1 MHEAALQGNAA
12 IMGILIKAGSDIE
25 ALTNKQRSP
34 LNIAAWAGYSEC
46 IKLLLDAGADPD
58 IGDINKITPIHQAAD
73 CGHSECLAL
82 LLKTGTCIN
91 VRTDAGYTPLSLAIS
106 NKDHNCAE
114 ILLEAGA
121 DPNIPDINGNTALHE
136 AAERGLVGL
145 MRRLVLFGADI
156 YAVNVKENNPL
167 DLLKNSFPTKYSR
180 SAEPL
185 QRLAEKIRSKH
196 LNKEDRAGSSVTGYE
211 FDI

>member
-1 MHEAALQGNAA
+1 M
-12 IMGILIKAGSDIE
+12 SD
-25 ALTNKQRSP
+25 
-34 LNIAAWAGYSEC
+34 LNNLLIAASERSNTRN
-46 IKLLLDAGADPD
+46 IKSQLEAGADP
-58 IGDINKITPIHQAAD
+58 NCRNE
-73 CGHSECLAL
+73 CGS
-82 LLKTGTCIN
+82 
-91 VRTDAGYTPLSLAIS
+91 TPLHMAARTKTAGCI
-106 NKDHNCAE
+106 E
-114 ILLEAGA
+114 VLLEAGA

-156 YAVNVKENNPL
+156 YAVNVKKKNPL
-167 DLLKNSFPTKYSR
+167 DLLKNSFPKKYSR